1 MMLDAIKSL
10 SKRQKVLLMAFL
22 SLVFNITYG
31 LGNAV
36 LGILSHSWWFLTVAA
51 YYIILSIMR
60 FAVVLYEKKN
70 RRRNRQNEIFI
81 KRFSGL
87 MFLFLSIILT
97 GTVFLTVKQDIG
109 TKFHEIVMII
119 IATYTFTK
127 IVLAIIKLCKSK
139 QDGSPLLTTVRNIS
153 LADAVVSIF
162 SLQRSMLTSFEGMA
176 PADIRLFNVLTGSG
190 VCLVIIVLGLNL
202 MRKDTKNGKIENC

>member
-81 KRFSGL
+81 KRFSGM
-87 MFLFLSIILT
+87 MFLFLYIILT

-109 TKFHEIVMII
+109 TKFHEVVMIT

-127 IVLAIIKLCKSK
+127 IVFAIIKLCKSK

-153 LADAVVSIF
+153 LADAVVSVF

-202 MRKDTKNGKIENC
+202 MRKDTKNGKNENR

>member
-109 TKFHEIVMII
+109 TKFHEVVMIT

-127 IVLAIIKLCKSK
+127 IVFAIIKLCKSK

-153 LADAVVSIF
+153 LADAVVSVF

-202 MRKDTKNGKIENC
+202 MRKDTKNGKNENR

>member
-81 KRFSGL
+81 KHFK
-87 MFLFLSIILT
+87 T
-97 GTVFLTVKQDIG
+97 
-109 TKFHEIVMII
+109 
-119 IATYTFTK
+119 
-127 IVLAIIKLCKSK
+127 
-139 QDGSPLLTTVRNIS
+139 S
-153 LADAVVSIF
+153 L
-162 SLQRSMLTSFEGMA
+162 
-176 PADIRLFNVLTGSG
+176 P
-190 VCLVIIVLGLNL
+190 C
-202 MRKDTKNGKIENC
+202 